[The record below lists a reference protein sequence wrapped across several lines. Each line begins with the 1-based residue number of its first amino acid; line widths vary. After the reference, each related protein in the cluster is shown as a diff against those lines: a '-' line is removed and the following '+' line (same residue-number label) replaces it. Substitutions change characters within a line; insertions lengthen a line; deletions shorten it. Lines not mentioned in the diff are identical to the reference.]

1 MRQVRLMTAAALAI
15 AVSGCAGEK
24 LWMKRGAGPGEAN
37 ADEMSCAEES
47 ESRASIV
54 IGDGLGPGFGPAT
67 DRFSQRFACLRS
79 RGYRLVTI
87 TPEESA
93 RLKSLGG
100 IEREAY
106 WSELQRKYGVAL

>member
-1 MRQVRLMTAAALAI
+1 VRPACAMPALVLAF
-15 AVSGCAGEK
+15 ALSGCAGEK

-37 ADEMSCAEES
+37 ADELSCAEES

-54 IGDGLGPGFGPAT
+54 IGDGVGPGFGPAT

-87 TPEESA
+87 TPEESK

-100 IEREAY
+100 VERETY
-106 WSELQRKYGVAL
+106 WAELQRKYGVAP